1 MFVTRRRR
9 PLPLV
14 PDRTFESKVAPPR
27 LHWSSCLADVLI
39 FTCDVSGRGCHMEM
53 SNGPL
58 VHCHEASCVILTMR
72 YGTHHGNVLYLSLWT
87 SQTLLQILNHGD
99 HSESSVPPESWD
111 CAAASSQKK
120 SRSFGLYEPWVS
132 VHETVVHCQLPTPA
146 LPGPSGLV
154 VAAFQEHPVFRTALI
169 IDTRINSFW
178 DSFGLCVG
186 KLSGQISGNSLSHKA
201 RRRDI
206 RHINANVFVVFR
218 QFNLP
223 EVRARENLRVRH
235 HPGRWFGVTH

>member
-1 MFVTRRRR
+1 MCHPDNALWDAPWQRLLSFSLDQSNLAADFEPWRSLRVFCASRILGLRRC
-9 PLPLV
+9 
-14 PDRTFESKVAPPR
+14 E
-27 LHWSSCLADVLI
+27 LA
-39 FTCDVSGRGCHMEM
+39 E
-53 SNGPL
+53 
-58 VHCHEASCVILTMR
+58 
-72 YGTHHGNVLYLSLWT
+72 
-87 SQTLLQILNHGD
+87 
-99 HSESSVPPESWD
+99 
-111 CAAASSQKK
+111 KK

-132 VHETVVHCQLPTPA
+132 VHEHVVHCQLPSPA

-186 KLSGQISGNSLSHKA
+186 KISGQISGNSLSHKA
-201 RRRDI
+201 RHRHI

-235 HPGRWFGVTH
+235 RPGRWFGVTH

>member
-1 MFVTRRRR
+1 M
-9 PLPLV
+9 
-14 PDRTFESKVAPPR
+14 A
-27 LHWSSCLADVLI
+27 
-39 FTCDVSGRGCHMEM
+39 
-53 SNGPL
+53 
-58 VHCHEASCVILTMR
+58 ASCIFLCQ
-72 YGTHHGNVLYLSLWT
+72 S
-87 SQTLLQILNHGD
+87 LLQILNHGD
-99 HSESSVPPESWD
+99 HSESCVPPESWD

-132 VHETVVHCQLPTPA
+132 VHETVVHCQLRSPA

-169 IDTRINSFW
+169 IDTRLNSFW

-186 KLSGQISGNSLSHKA
+186 KFSGRSAGTAFLTKLAIVTSVTSMLVSL
-201 RRRDI
+201 
-206 RHINANVFVVFR
+206 VFR

-235 HPGRWFGVTH
+235 HPRKWFGVTH